1 MHYLRLPTIT
11 EPRVCTLYQTF
22 QPWPSCRVVNA
33 WFDGTMFPTSSFSSL
48 QYYQTCS
55 LLLPL
60 SIGENLVASLP
71 NSIPKHGA
79 KIDTDPHTFGRI
91 YSQGI

>member
-1 MHYLRLPTIT
+1 MIT
-11 EPRVCTLYQTF
+11 TRDLVAMSIIVTKAF
-22 QPWPSCRVVNA
+22 DVNGLTVPCF
-33 WFDGTMFPTSSFSSL
+33 WLSFFSSL

-55 LLLPL
+55 HVLLLPN
-60 SIGENLVASLP
+60 GENPVASWP

-91 YSQGI
+91 YSQGV